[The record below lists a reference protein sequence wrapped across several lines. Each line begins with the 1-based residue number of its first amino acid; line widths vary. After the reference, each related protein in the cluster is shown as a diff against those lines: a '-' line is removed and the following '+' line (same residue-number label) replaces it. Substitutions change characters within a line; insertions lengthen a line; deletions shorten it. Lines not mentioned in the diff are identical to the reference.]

1 MGDDEEQGDG
11 GQGCSDGGPDLAGPH
26 LAKGRAP
33 IRVVRVAMGGHGHNA
48 LRKCTT
54 GRPSS
59 NPSAR

>member
-1 MGDDEEQGDG
+1 
-11 GQGCSDGGPDLAGPH
+11 
-26 LAKGRAP
+26 
-33 IRVVRVAMGGHGHNA
+33 VVRVAMGGHGHNA